1 MAFFARDSEMIR
13 VFPARLGASV
23 ATVIMLWSCATA
35 NSAKPP
41 PWTADVEASFP
52 RSDFI
57 AQKGYGPDRKSAE
70 TDALSAIS
78 RYFSMSIS
86 ASAKETVSVTD
97 QGSTSSIDSET
108 FVSSQ
113 TKLFAVRYTEPW
125 YNQSAKQ
132 WETAAY
138 IDRAEAW
145 EIFEPNLRQKAD
157 ALSAL
162 YNEAEKQKEPFTKI
176 ALYIRASGFAV
187 KEELPQQLYFAD
199 ALNPLGASFF
209 GDIRAILSEIPAKIE
224 KNKTNA
230 AIYVECE
237 NDYDG
242 SVYAAVAS
250 AFSAAKFPVAKE
262 KSNSAYTCLTVIGE
276 NAQKLNAGTF
286 YFPTITVTIS
296 GKNGVIDSFNKTLD
310 RVGASDPAVAK
321 RRAYTAIA
329 NEIQKSFLKQLL
341 EG

>member
-1 MAFFARDSEMIR
+1 MIR
-13 VFPARLGASV
+13 TFPAHFWPSV
-23 ATVIMLWSCATA
+23 VTTIMLLSCATA

-41 PWTADVEASFP
+41 LWTADVEASFP

-57 AQKGYGPDRKSAE
+57 AQKGYGHDKKNAE
-70 TDALSAIS
+70 IDALSAIS

-97 QGSTSSIDSET
+97 QGSTSTIDSET

-132 WETAAY
+132 WETIAY

-145 EIFEPNLRQKAD
+145 EILEPNLSQKTD
-157 ALSAL
+157 AFSAI

-176 ALYIRASGFAV
+176 LLYIEASGFAD
-187 KEELPQQLYFAD
+187 KEELQQQLYFAD

-209 GDIRAILSEIPAKIE
+209 GDIRAMLSEIPAKIE
-224 KNKTNA
+224 KNKINS

-242 SVYAAVAS
+242 SVYNAIAS
-250 AFSAAKFPVAKE
+250 IFSKAKFPVAKE
-262 KSNSAYTCLTVIGE
+262 KSSSVYTCLTVIGE
-276 NAQKLNAGTF
+276 NIQKLSAGTF
-286 YFPTITVTIS
+286 YFPTITVTIN
-296 GKNGVIDSFNKTLD
+296 GKDGVVASFNKTLD
-310 RVGASDPAVAK
+310 RVGASDAAVAK

-329 NEIQKSFLKQLL
+329 NEIQKSFLRQLL

>member
-1 MAFFARDSEMIR
+1 MIK
-13 VFPARLGASV
+13 ASLV
-23 ATVIMLWSCATA
+23 LFGVSVVTAIMLLSCATA

-57 AQKGYGPDRKSAE
+57 AQKGYGHDKKNAE
-70 TDALSAIS
+70 TDTLSAIS

-97 QGSTSSIDSET
+97 QGSTSFIDSET

-113 TKLFAVRYTEPW
+113 TKLFAVRSTEPW
-125 YNQSAKQ
+125 YNQSASQ

-145 EIFEPNLRQKAD
+145 EIFEPNLRQKTD
-157 ALSAL
+157 AFSAI

-176 ALYIRASGFAV
+176 MLYIQASGLAA
-187 KEELPQQLYFAD
+187 KEELQQQLYFAD

-209 GDIRAILSEIPAKIE
+209 SDIRAMLSEIPAKIE

-250 AFSAAKFPVAKE
+250 TFSSAKFPVAKE
-262 KSNSAYTCLTVIGE
+262 KSNSVYTCLAVIGE

-286 YFPTITVTIS
+286 YFPTITVTVS
-296 GKNGVIDSFNKTLD
+296 GKNGVVASFNKTLD
-310 RVGASDPAVAK
+310 RVGASDEAVAK

-329 NEIQKSFLKQLL
+329 NEIQKSFLRQLL

>member
-1 MAFFARDSEMIR
+1 MIKAS
-13 VFPARLGASV
+13 PARFGASV
-23 ATVIMLWSCATA
+23 VAAIMLLSCATA
-35 NSAKPP
+35 NSTKPP

-52 RSDFI
+52 RSGFI
-57 AQKGYGPDRKSAE
+57 AQKGYGHDKKNAE

-97 QGSTSSIDSET
+97 QGSTSTIDSET

-125 YNQSAKQ
+125 YNQSAGQ
-132 WETAAY
+132 WETVAY

-145 EIFEPNLRQKAD
+145 EIFEPNLRQKTD
-157 ALSAL
+157 AFSAL

-176 ALYIRASGFAV
+176 LLYIEASGLAV
-187 KEELPQQLYFAD
+187 KEELQQQLYFAD

-209 GDIRAILSEIPAKIE
+209 GDIRAMLSEIPAKIE

-242 SVYAAVAS
+242 SVYSAVAS
-250 AFSAAKFPVAKE
+250 TFSSAKFPVAKE

-276 NAQKLNAGTF
+276 NIQKLSAGTF
-286 YFPTITVTIS
+286 YFPTITVTIN
-296 GKNGVIDSFNKTLD
+296 GKNGVVASFNKTLD
-310 RVGASDPAVAK
+310 RVGASDAAVAK

-329 NEIQKSFLKQLL
+329 NEIQKSFLRQFL